1 MSLPDPPILS
11 WFLCIV
17 CGKGI
22 VPLSRFQR
30 LCSYDPAALKLSGEM
45 LLLWATIF
53 SHKVLDSLET
63 GEYIFRLTCECWGNR
78 KELRLGIHPQTC
90 DVRLTDTIIFDE
102 AARKS

>member
-1 MSLPDPPILS
+1 MSLPDFTNPKVRFSASCAAEELFSLS
-11 WFLCIV
+11 L
-17 CGKGI
+17 
-22 VPLSRFQR
+22 FQR

-78 KELRLGIHPQTC
+78 KELRLGIHPQT
-90 DVRLTDTIIFDE
+90 
-102 AARKS
+102 